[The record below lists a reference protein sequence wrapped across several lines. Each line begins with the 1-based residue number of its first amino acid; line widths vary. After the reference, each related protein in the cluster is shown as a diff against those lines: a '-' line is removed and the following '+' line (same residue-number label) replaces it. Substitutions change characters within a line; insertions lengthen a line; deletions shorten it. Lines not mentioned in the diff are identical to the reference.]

1 MGERALGAGVGTS
14 MKKWCVFVSL
24 ERAEIRFVLLGW
36 EWGLNW
42 GGEAVLLAFL
52 SICQASFQKICQRR
66 KGN

>member
-1 MGERALGAGVGTS
+1 MGEGALGTGVGTR
-14 MKKWCVFVSL
+14 MKNWCVFISL

-42 GGEAVLLAFL
+42 DGEAVLAFL
-52 SICQASFQKICQRR
+52 SICQAFFQKICQRR